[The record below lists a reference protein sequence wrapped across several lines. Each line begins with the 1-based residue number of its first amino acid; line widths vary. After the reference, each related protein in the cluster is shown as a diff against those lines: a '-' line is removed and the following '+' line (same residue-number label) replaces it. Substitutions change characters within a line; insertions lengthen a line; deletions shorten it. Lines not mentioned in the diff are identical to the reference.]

1 MKKLLLKTI
10 NISLLLSALMLFIPV
25 GANAKPVFVKGYM
38 RKNGTYV
45 SGHIRNVSS
54 TRSYTPRRSYS
65 YTPRRSY
72 SYTPRRS
79 YSYTPKRTYSKSY
92 NPSTRNF
99 SKGMKQKAYNAQGGR
114 CRHCGKHGSMKDME
128 ADHIVPYSKGG
139 RTTYSNLQ
147 ILCRPCN
154 RSKGNR
160 FSY

>member
-65 YTPRRSY
+65 YTP
-72 SYTPRRS
+72 
-79 YSYTPKRTYSKSY
+79 KRTYSKSY
-92 NPSTRNF
+92 NTSTRNF
-99 SKGMKQKAYNAQGGR
+99 SKGMKQKAYNAQSGR

-139 RTTYSNLQ
+139 KTTYSNLQ

>member
-45 SGHIRNVSS
+45 SGHMRNVSS
-54 TRSYTPRRSYS
+54 TR
-65 YTPRRSY
+65 

-114 CRHCGKHGSMKDME
+114 CRHCGKYGSMKDME

>member
-65 YTPRRSY
+65 YTPRR
-72 SYTPRRS
+72 
-79 YSYTPKRTYSKSY
+79 TYSKSY
-92 NPSTRNF
+92 NTSTRNF
-99 SKGMKQKAYNAQGGR
+99 SKGMKQKAYNAQSGR

>member
-1 MKKLLLKTI
+1 MKKMLLKNI
-10 NISLLLSALMLFIPV
+10 NISLLLSALMLFIPMV
-25 GANAKPVFVKGYM
+25 ANAKPVFVKGYM

-45 SGHIRNVSS
+45 PGHIRNVSS
-54 TRSYTPRRSYS
+54 TRSYTPKRTYS
-65 YTPRRSY
+65 YTPK
-72 SYTPRRS
+72 RS

-114 CRHCGKHGSMKDME
+114 CRHCGRHGSMKDME